1 MSHSKLSYKERQRAL
16 RGWDIQTLP
25 DTPFA
30 FARFFVGH
38 FRGWYLAILCLQ
50 VVAVICTVLVPW
62 VLGQIT
68 RLVSNAESG
77 ALGWAALQPPLTLFV
92 ALLALEVL
100 CTRGA
105 TGAHIRV
112 LPLQRRTVTHA
123 VYAYLQKHSH
133 RFVSSE
139 FAGALAHKI
148 SEVSMGVGQALALL
162 LFDLIPLLVTLTLAV
177 AVLASAS
184 VWLAAFMFGW
194 AVAFISVCY
203 LLAKRSHPLSQ
214 QYSAARSLSNGKVV
228 DAVTNLTN
236 IRLFARHRF
245 EHEYLGGYLDRE
257 LKAAGR
263 SFGYMEKIRWF
274 QSLCGLSLKVG
285 MLLLALYLW
294 RSGRIDIATFVMAT
308 SLSLLIITDVANL
321 SRRFLE
327 FFEAT
332 GNIANGVRTLI
343 RPHDVVDRPDAKP
356 LQAIRG
362 AIEFRNV
369 SFGYSPDKRVFDN
382 LQLVIPAGQRVG
394 LVGTSGSGK
403 SSLLNL
409 LLRLYDVDKG
419 QVLIDGQD
427 VRAVTQHSLHRQIGL
442 IPQEPGLFHRSIAEN
457 IHYGRLDADDEEL
470 AQAIHRAGAS
480 AFIEQMDQG
489 ADSLVGERGVKLS
502 GGQRQRIAIARV
514 LLKNAPILVM
524 DEATSALDS
533 ITERFIQ
540 EKLDEIMQDKTVI
553 VVAHRL
559 STVAHLD
566 RILVFEDGRIIE
578 DGSHAELLARQGQ
591 YFRLWSRQSHGHFD
605 EEAAEA

>member
-1 MSHSKLSYKERQRAL
+1 MKPSYKERQHAL
-16 RGWDIQTLP
+16 RSWNIQSLP
-25 DTPFA
+25 ETPFA

-38 FRGWYLAILCLQ
+38 FRGWYLAILLLQ
-50 VVAVICTVLVPW
+50 VVAVTCTVLVPW

-68 RLVSNAESG
+68 RVVSTASAANLDWQTLGRPLLLFAGLLV
-77 ALGWAALQPPLTLFV
+77 
-92 ALLALEVL
+92 LEVL

-123 VYAYLQKHSH
+123 VYAYLQRHSH

-177 AVLASAS
+177 AVLATAS
-184 VWLAAFMFGW
+184 VWLALFMLGW
-194 AVAFISVCY
+194 SVAFITVCY
-203 LLAKRSHPLSQ
+203 FLAKRSHPLSQ
-214 QYSAARSLSNGKVV
+214 QYSAARSTSNGKVV
-228 DAVTNLTN
+228 DAVSNLTN
-236 IRLFARHRF
+236 IRLFARHSF
-245 EHEYLGGYLDRE
+245 EHRYLGDYLDRE

-274 QSLCGLSLKVG
+274 QSICGMSLKVG
-285 MLLLALYLW
+285 MLLIALYLW
-294 RSGRIDIATFVMAT
+294 RLGSIDIATFVMAT

-321 SRRFLE
+321 SRRFLD

-343 RPHDVVDRPDAKP
+343 RPHEVVDEPDAQP
-356 LQAIRG
+356 LAAVRG
-362 AIEFRNV
+362 AIEFRDV
-369 SFGYSPDKRVFDN
+369 SFGYSPQKPVFEH
-382 LQLVIPAGQRVG
+382 LQLSIPAGQRVG

-409 LLRLYDVDKG
+409 LLRLYDVNQG

-427 VRAVTQHSLHRQIGL
+427 VRRVTQHSLHQQIGL

-457 IHYGRLDADDEEL
+457 INYGRLDASPQEL

-480 AFIEQMDQG
+480 AFIDGMDQG
-489 ADSLVGERGVKLS
+489 AESLVGERGVKLS

-578 DGSHAELLARQGQ
+578 DGSHDDLLAQQGQ
-591 YFRLWSRQSHGHFD
+591 YFRLWSRQAQNPYD
-605 EEAAEA
+605 EELALA